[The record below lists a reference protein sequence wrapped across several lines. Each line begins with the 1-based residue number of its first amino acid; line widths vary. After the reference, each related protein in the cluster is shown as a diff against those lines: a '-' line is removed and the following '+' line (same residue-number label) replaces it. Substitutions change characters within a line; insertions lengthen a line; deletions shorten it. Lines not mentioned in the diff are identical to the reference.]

1 MEKKKRIWEL
11 DVIRGIAIIVVV
23 FIHVVYDLNYIFNV
37 KVDLGPVFDFVQVY
51 GSLVF
56 IILSGICVTL
66 GRHHFKRGLIVFGG
80 GAVISMATIVM
91 AKLNMIHSGA
101 IIYFGI
107 LSLLG
112 FSMIAFIPF
121 ARMNKYFILFF
132 GIVFALLGIIF
143 NSVTVENPYL
153 FPLGLTTNRFSSGDY
168 FPIFPNFG
176 YFLIG
181 SFIGMTAYKSKKTLL
196 PFVSDKNVIVRF
208 FSFLGRQSLWIYL
221 AHQPLA
227 YLVLSIIF
235 G

>member
-1 MEKKKRIWEL
+1 
-11 DVIRGIAIIVVV
+11 
-23 FIHVVYDLNYIFNV
+23 
-37 KVDLGPVFDFVQVY
+37 
-51 GSLVF
+51 
-56 IILSGICVTL
+56 
-66 GRHHFKRGLIVFGG
+66 
-80 GAVISMATIVM
+80 
-91 AKLNMIHSGA
+91 
-101 IIYFGI
+101 
-107 LSLLG
+107 
-112 FSMIAFIPF
+112 
-121 ARMNKYFILFF
+121 MNKYFILFF

-143 NSVTVENPYL
+143 NSMTVENPYL

-196 PFVSDKNVIVRF
+196 PFVSDKNVAVRF